1 MNRPGLLFHCQHSVG
16 LGHLARSLAV
26 AGALAR
32 AFRVVL
38 LNGGRMPEGIRI
50 PDGVEVV
57 NLPALGHDDT
67 YALVS
72 HVAGMDVEEALRRRG
87 EMIAAALREVDPRVV
102 LVELWPFGRKRFGPE
117 LEALAEAAAARPVPP
132 LVLCS
137 LRDILVNQRR
147 DQARH
152 DERAATAV
160 NRWFDGV
167 LVHSDPAF
175 ATLEESFRP
184 ETPLAVP
191 VHHTGFVAPP
201 APEPRRREAR
211 VLVSAGG
218 GMVGA
223 PLALAAA
230 RAAGLVALRT
240 GLRTTVIAG
249 PFLPQAD
256 LDELRRLEVGSP
268 HLEVVRRVEDLCG
281 HIARS
286 AVSVSQCGYNTAMD
300 ILRAGR
306 PAVVVPYSEGRE
318 DEQRRRAERLEAMG
332 VVRLL
337 DPSALAPETFADAVA
352 RAARDQ
358 PRPHGLDLE
367 GAARTAEIVAE
378 LVAAVPA

>member
-1 MNRPGLLFHCQHSVG
+1 MSRPGLLFHCQHSVG
-16 LGHLARSLAV
+16 LGHLARSLAI

-32 AFRVVL
+32 DFRVVL
-38 LNGGRMPEGIRI
+38 LNGGRMPAGVRV

-72 HVAGMDVEEALRRRG
+72 HAPGMDVDDALRVRG
-87 EMIAAALREVDPRVV
+87 EMIAASLEAVDPRVV

-117 LEALAEAAAARPVPP
+117 LEALMDGVGRRPSRP

-152 DERAATAV
+152 DERAAVAV
-160 NRWFDGV
+160 NRWFDAV

-175 ATLEESFRP
+175 ATLGESFRP
-184 ETPLAVP
+184 ATPLAVP

-201 APEPRRREAR
+201 APVPGPVEPR

-218 GMVGA
+218 GMVGG

-230 RAAGLVALRT
+230 DAAGEVHART

-249 PFLPQAD
+249 PFLPAD
-256 LDELRRLEVGSP
+256 DLARLRRLEGSP
-268 HLEVVRRVEDLCG
+268 HLELIGRVDDLCG

-300 ILRAGR
+300 LLRAGR

-318 DEQRRRAERLEAMG
+318 DEQRRRAERLAGLG
-332 VVRLL
+332 VVRML
-337 DPSALAPETFADAVA
+337 DPGALTPGAVA
-352 RAARDQ
+352 GAVAAAVGEA

-367 GAARTAEIVAE
+367 GAARTAGIVAS
-378 LVAAVPA
+378 LVPAGVAP